1 MTKKHESG
9 KNIPVEPKEQFAP
22 PSRKL
27 LAGEEL
33 LTLQMFLCTPD
44 VDLEVGVAADKNVVK
59 LREVAKVG
67 SFSLYNQF
75 KPQDPAEAILAAL
88 SVEVKN
94 ATSDCFMEAAR
105 MKAYPEI
112 RSMNLKDGFRGA
124 LVTADILDKLDR
136 RRRTDP
142 KAVTVGKVNVEA
154 GGQAIVG
161 NVQTA
166 GQPQKAARSENS
178 QPDAVAEDTDGAQE

>member
-1 MTKKHESG
+1 MKKNASV
-9 KNIPVEPKEQFAP
+9 KNKSVDSKEQAAL
-22 PSRKL
+22 PSRTL

-33 LTLQMFLCTPD
+33 LTLQMFMCTPD
-44 VDLEVGVAADKNVVK
+44 VSIEVEAGTNKTVLQ

-94 ATSDCFMEAAR
+94 VTSDCFMEAAR
-105 MKAYPEI
+105 MKAHPEI
-112 RSMNLKDGFRGA
+112 RSMHLKDGFRGA
-124 LVTADILDKLDR
+124 LVTADLLDKLEQR
-136 RRRTDP
+136 RRNNP
-142 KAVTVGKVNVEA
+142 KAVTVGNVNVEA

-161 NVQTA
+161 NVQT
-166 GQPQKAARSENS
+166 GSQPQKAPKTE
-178 QPDAVAEDTDGAQE
+178 DAPSDAAPETDDVTE

>member
-1 MTKKHESG
+1 MKKKNEAVKNASG
-9 KNIPVEPKEQFAP
+9 QLKEQAAL

-33 LTLQMFLCTPD
+33 LTLQMFMCAPD
-44 VDLEVGVAADKNVVK
+44 VGIEVGVGTDKNVVQ

-94 ATSDCFMEAAR
+94 ATSDCLMEAAR

-112 RSMNLKDGFRGA
+112 RSMHLKDGFRGA
-124 LVTADILDKLDR
+124 LVTADLLDKLEQR
-136 RRRTDP
+136 RRNHP
-142 KAVTVGKVNVEA
+142 KAVTVGNVNVEA

-161 NVQTA
+161 NVQT
-166 GQPQKAARSENS
+166 GSEPQKAPKTENAQS
-178 QPDAVAEDTDGAQE
+178 DAVPENTDDAEE